1 MPDLAAMLADRG
13 AFAGLA
19 TKQMA
24 IRASLAWAAILDKP
38 TDVVFVTVLG
48 QTLAP
53 QKVRVES
60 ANRATVQQS
69 AAGMGPMREL
79 VIFGVRGHPT
89 VADTDMQEGYTFV
102 QDNDAYTCVDVI
114 VTIGEIQGI
123 WQASG

>member
-13 AFAGLA
+13 SFAGLPTA
-19 TKQMA
+19 QA
-24 IRASLAWAAILDKP
+24 GIRASLAWAAILDKP
-38 TDVVFVTVLG
+38 TDVQFITVLG
-48 QTLAP
+48 QATAT

-60 ANRATVQQS
+60 ANRATAQQS

-102 QDNDAYTCVDVI
+102 LDNDEYTCVDVI